1 MNQKRRLSTFDLV
14 KGICMLSVVGCHFD
28 ESLFRKINFTFNL
41 PAFFLIG
48 GYFYSVN
55 SGRLKGRSIRLLKPY
70 LFTVL
75 LIAAVDTMKVGDVS
89 QPFTMINKRGKTVCC
104 IARLKSRTDGH
115 KATITDDFQ
124 VLKDVVLDKRRNDAI
139 HDWVVKKIKSVYVR
153 LNDEY
158 RDCDFEYQGWVR

>member
-1 MNQKRRLSTFDLV
+1 MANLREDDRAQTSK
-14 KGICMLSVVGCHFD
+14 
-28 ESLFRKINFTFNL
+28 FRMQEL
-41 PAFFLIG
+41 PAE
-48 GYFYSVN
+48 VA
-55 SGRLKGRSIRLLKPY
+55 R
-70 LFTVL
+70 T
-75 LIAAVDTMKVGDVS
+75 VDTMKVGDVS